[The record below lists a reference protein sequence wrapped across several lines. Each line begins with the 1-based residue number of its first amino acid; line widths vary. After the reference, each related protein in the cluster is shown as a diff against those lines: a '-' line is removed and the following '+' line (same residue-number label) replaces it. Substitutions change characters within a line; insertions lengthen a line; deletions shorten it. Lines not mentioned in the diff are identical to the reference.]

1 MPRLDK
7 GKLRTVFITIQ
18 WLEGDT
24 EVADNKLLNARVPAA
39 VSEPHH
45 KKRLAQGDNKDGTL
59 DKKTEPN
66 KRLLPSDRIVLQA
79 LRARLPCGGHV
90 TAPVR
95 AREIMDSCEISR
107 RQVQICLRRLAEKGY
122 IKRLIHKSDLG
133 SNAGHQCRLTRQALL
148 AQL

>member
-1 MPRLDK
+1 MSRLDK

-18 WLEGDT
+18 WLEEDT
-24 EVADNKLLNARVPAA
+24 EVADNKLINVRVPAA
-39 VSEPHH
+39 TSESQH
-45 KKRLAQGDNKDGTL
+45 KKRLAQGDYNNGTL
-59 DKKTEPN
+59 DKKTEPR

-79 LRARLPCGGHV
+79 LRARLLYGGHV

-133 SNAGHQCRLTRQALL
+133 SNAGHQYRLTRQALL
-148 AQL
+148 AQS